1 MADRSVGDITV
12 LAVDDSASIRKL
24 VELTLRREG
33 YAVVTADSGLKALA
47 ALARQRPDLLLLD
60 VMLVALDGFQLC
72 RVIREHPDYVNLPIV
87 ILSGRET
94 TADAGASAL
103 RQPPHRPRTTRNAS
117 SSPSISTASRMA
129 SRSSTPAARP
139 RMSIGSA
146 RRIASSGRPSCRAT
160 SRPASVTCS

>member
-1 MADRSVGDITV
+1 MEDRSEGDITV

-33 YAVVTADSGLKALA
+33 YTVITADSGLKALA

-72 RVIREHPDYVNLPIV
+72 KVIREHPDYGDLPIV

-94 TADAGASAL
+94 PADREAGVRAGVSAYL
-103 RQPPHRPRTTRNAS
+103 TKPFRPEQLLAAVREQLAEQPKVVA
-117 SSPSISTASRMA
+117 
-129 SRSSTPAARP
+129 
-139 RMSIGSA
+139 
-146 RRIASSGRPSCRAT
+146 
-160 SRPASVTCS
+160 

>member
-1 MADRSVGDITV
+1 MHDQTEADITV

-33 YAVVTADSGLKALA
+33 YNVVTADSGLTALA

-72 RVIREHPDYVNLPIV
+72 RVIREHPDYGDLPII

-94 TADAGASAL
+94 DADREAGHRAGVSAYL
-103 RQPPHRPRTTRNAS
+103 TKPFRPEQLLSAVRDQLTTQPVVA
-117 SSPSISTASRMA
+117 
-129 SRSSTPAARP
+129 
-139 RMSIGSA
+139 
-146 RRIASSGRPSCRAT
+146 
-160 SRPASVTCS
+160 

>member
-1 MADRSVGDITV
+1 MGHRAESDITV

-72 RVIREHPDYVNLPIV
+72 RVIREHPDYGDLPIV
-87 ILSGRET
+87 ILSGRESD
-94 TADAGASAL
+94 ADREAGLQAGVSAYL
-103 RQPPHRPRTTRNAS
+103 TKPFRPEQLLDTVRTQLAAPTRIVA
-117 SSPSISTASRMA
+117 
-129 SRSSTPAARP
+129 
-139 RMSIGSA
+139 
-146 RRIASSGRPSCRAT
+146 
-160 SRPASVTCS
+160 

>member
-1 MADRSVGDITV
+1 MQDRSVGDITV

-33 YAVVTADSGLKALA
+33 YNVVTADSGLMALA

-72 RVIREHPDYVNLPIV
+72 RVIRDHAEYGALPII

-94 TADAGASAL
+94 TADHEAGRRAGVSAYL
-103 RQPPHRPRTTRNAS
+103 TKPFRPEQLLEAVREQLAV
-117 SSPSISTASRMA
+117 
-129 SRSSTPAARP
+129 
-139 RMSIGSA
+139 
-146 RRIASSGRPSCRAT
+146 
-160 SRPASVTCS
+160 RPAVVV

>member
-1 MADRSVGDITV
+1 MQDQAAGDITV

-33 YAVVTADSGLKALA
+33 YNVVTADSGLKALA

-72 RVIREHPDYVNLPIV
+72 RVIRDHPNYADLPIV

-94 TADAGASAL
+94 AADREAGLQAGVSAYL
-103 RQPPHRPRTTRNAS
+103 TKPFRPEQLLSTVRQQLDELSKVVA
-117 SSPSISTASRMA
+117 
-129 SRSSTPAARP
+129 
-139 RMSIGSA
+139 
-146 RRIASSGRPSCRAT
+146 
-160 SRPASVTCS
+160 

>member
-33 YAVVTADSGLKALA
+33 YTVVTADSGLKALA

-72 RVIREHPDYVNLPIV
+72 RVIREHPDYGDLPIV

-94 TADAGASAL
+94 AADREAGLRAGVSAYLTKPFRPEQLLTAV
-103 RQPPHRPRTTRNAS
+103 REQV
-117 SSPSISTASRMA
+117 
-129 SRSSTPAARP
+129 AAP
-139 RMSIGSA
+139 VEVVA
-146 RRIASSGRPSCRAT
+146 
-160 SRPASVTCS
+160 

>member
-1 MADRSVGDITV
+1 MQDRSEGEITV

-33 YAVVTADSGLKALA
+33 YTVVTADSGLKALA

-72 RVIREHPDYVNLPIV
+72 RVIRDHPDYGDLPIV

-94 TADAGASAL
+94 DADREAGLRAGVSAYL
-103 RQPPHRPRTTRNAS
+103 TKPFRPEQLLEAVRAQLAAPPKVVA
-117 SSPSISTASRMA
+117 
-129 SRSSTPAARP
+129 
-139 RMSIGSA
+139 
-146 RRIASSGRPSCRAT
+146 
-160 SRPASVTCS
+160 

>member
-1 MADRSVGDITV
+1 MQDQAAGDITV

-33 YAVVTADSGLKALA
+33 YNVVTADSGLKALA

-72 RVIREHPDYVNLPIV
+72 RVIRDHPNYADLPIV

-94 TADAGASAL
+94 AADREAGLQAGVSAYL
-103 RQPPHRPRTTRNAS
+103 TKPFRPEQLLSTVRQQLDE
-117 SSPSISTASRMA
+117 PSKVVA
-129 SRSSTPAARP
+129 
-139 RMSIGSA
+139 
-146 RRIASSGRPSCRAT
+146 
-160 SRPASVTCS
+160 

>member
-1 MADRSVGDITV
+1 MQDRAVGDITV

-33 YAVVTADSGLKALA
+33 YTVITADSGLKALA

-72 RVIREHPDYVNLPIV
+72 RVIRDHPDFGDLPIV

-94 TADAGASAL
+94 DADREAGLQAGVSAYL
-103 RQPPHRPRTTRNAS
+103 TKPFRPEQLLDTVRQQLDAPPKVVA
-117 SSPSISTASRMA
+117 
-129 SRSSTPAARP
+129 
-139 RMSIGSA
+139 
-146 RRIASSGRPSCRAT
+146 
-160 SRPASVTCS
+160 